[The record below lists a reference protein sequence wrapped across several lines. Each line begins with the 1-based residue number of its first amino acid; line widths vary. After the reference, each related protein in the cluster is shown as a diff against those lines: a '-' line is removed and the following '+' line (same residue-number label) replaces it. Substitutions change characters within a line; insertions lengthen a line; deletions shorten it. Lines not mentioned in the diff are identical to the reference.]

1 MASKEQVVL
10 VGSIMNLAK
19 FNPDKPLVTLE
30 DAMARHRK
38 GYMVTKPQ
46 LTALLDGFEM
56 MATSWSIWEAKHE
69 ALQVFAKWAGTS
81 KGLSDFLED
90 KKTWEE
96 NNVKRL
102 DRDITELKARAEAME
117 QRKKKAAEALE
128 QKKKK
133 AQSSNRLNEAA
144 QNLRESG
151 LSPWV
156 VPWPNKAQE

>member
-19 FNPDKPLVTLE
+19 FNPNKPLVTLE

-69 ALQVFAKWAGTS
+69 ALQVFARWAGKS

-90 KKTWEE
+90 KKAWAGK
-96 NNVKRL
+96 NVERL
-102 DRDITELKARAEAME
+102 ERDILELMDR
-117 QRKKKAAEALE
+117 AEALE

-133 AQSSNRLNEAA
+133 AQSAVVKQRA
-144 QNLRESG
+144 RE
-151 LSPWV
+151 
-156 VPWPNKAQE
+156 

>member
-19 FNPDKPLVTLE
+19 FNPNKPLVTLE

-38 GYMVTKPQ
+38 GYMVTQPQ
-46 LTALLDGFEM
+46 LTALLDGFEL
-56 MATSWSIWEAKHE
+56 MAKSWSIWEAKHE
-69 ALQVFAKWAGTS
+69 ALQVFARWAGKS

-90 KKTWEE
+90 KKTWAGK
-96 NNVKRL
+96 NVERL
-102 DRDITELKARAEAME
+102 ERDILGLMARAEALE

-133 AQSSNRLNEAA
+133 AQSAVVKQSA
-144 QNLRESG
+144 RE
-151 LSPWV
+151 
-156 VPWPNKAQE
+156 

>member
-19 FNPDKPLVTLE
+19 FNPNKPLVTLE

-38 GYMVTKPQ
+38 GYMVPKPQ

-69 ALQVFAKWAGTS
+69 ALQVFARWAGKS

-90 KKTWEE
+90 KKTWAGK
-96 NNVKRL
+96 NVERL
-102 DRDITELKARAEAME
+102 ERDILGLMARAEALE

-128 QKKKK
+128 QKNKK
-133 AQSSNRLNEAA
+133 AQSA
-144 QNLRESG
+144 
-151 LSPWV
+151 V
-156 VPWPNKAQE
+156 VRQSARVETAP

>member
-19 FNPDKPLVTLE
+19 FNPNKPLVTLE

-69 ALQVFAKWAGTS
+69 ALQVFARWAGKS

-90 KKTWEE
+90 KKAWAGK
-96 NNVKRL
+96 NVERL
-102 DRDITELKARAEAME
+102 ERDILELMDRAEALE
-117 QRKKKAAEALE
+117 QKKKKAAEALE

-133 AQSSNRLNEAA
+133 AQSA
-144 QNLRESG
+144 
-151 LSPWV
+151 V
-156 VPWPNKAQE
+156 VKQSARVATAP